1 MKKITVFLSI
11 LVAVWGCK
19 KTVEFSE
26 ALLDERLSADVVTVF
41 DESMGAYGHE
51 IPGLSPSQQYMHDLG
66 DKFFGQT
73 FVTAPAIK
81 YGGLGPIFN
90 NVSCDRCHVNEGR
103 GFPLG
108 EKPGFQSTF
117 LKVAVDGVDEHGG
130 TLPVPGFG
138 IQIQDQAIAGIQP
151 EANLNVQ
158 WNYTDITLA
167 DGTVIQLRKPQVS
180 IVSSYILFPSNAQM
194 SLRMARP
201 NFGMGLIEAIDE
213 NSILK
218 NQDEFDANSDG
229 ISGVANYVYNPVSKS
244 KTMGK
249 IGWKAGVANI
259 KTQVAKAFNEDIG
272 VTSNLFPYK
281 NAHGQSQMKNFPSNY
296 PVDVHD
302 TIIEAITFYMRSL
315 SVPARRN
322 LSQIDVI
329 QGKQIFQ
336 NVGCNKCHVQYQT
349 TKVDVT
355 FPQISN
361 LVIQPFTD
369 LLLHNMGPGL
379 ADDISEYK
387 ASGAEWRT
395 PPLWGISLSK
405 KVNGN
410 QFFLHDGRA
419 RNFLEAILWHSGE
432 AEFAKQN
439 VTNLS
444 KSERD
449 KLIKFLESI

>member
-1 MKKITVFLSI
+1 MKKVVVFLSI
-11 LVAVWGCK
+11 VATVWGCK

-26 ALLDERLSADVVTVF
+26 ALLDERLTADAATVF
-41 DESMGAYGHE
+41 DESMGAYGHT

-66 DKFFGQT
+66 DRFFGQT

-108 EKPGFQSTF
+108 EKSGLQSTF
-117 LKVAVDGVDEHGG
+117 LKVALDGVDEHGG

-151 EANLNVQ
+151 EASLNIK
-158 WNYTDITLA
+158 WNYSDVQLA
-167 DGTVIQLRKPQVS
+167 DGTVIQLRKPEVS
-180 IVSSYILFPSNAQM
+180 ILSSYIPLPSNVQM

-201 NFGMGLIEAIDE
+201 NYGMGFIEAIDE
-213 NSILK
+213 QSILK
-218 NQDEFDANSDG
+218 NQDEFDANGDG
-229 ISGVANYVYNPVSKS
+229 ISGVANYVYNPVTKLKS
-244 KTMGK
+244 MGK
-249 IGWKAGVANI
+249 IGWKAGVANV

-272 VTSNLFPYK
+272 VTSNLFPLK
-281 NAHGQSQMKNFPSNY
+281 NAHGQSQMSKFPSKY
-296 PVDVHD
+296 AVDVHD
-302 TIIEAITFYMRSL
+302 TVIEAIAFYMRSL

-322 LSQIDVI
+322 VTNIDVI

-336 NVGCNKCHVQYQT
+336 SVGCNRCHIQYQT

-361 LVIQPFTD
+361 LIIQPFTD
-369 LLLHNMGPGL
+369 MLLHNMGPGL
-379 ADDISEYK
+379 ADDITEYK
-387 ASGAEWRT
+387 ASGSEWRT

-419 RNFLEAILWHSGE
+419 KTLLEAILWHSGE
-432 AEFAKQN
+432 AEQVKQN
-439 VTNLS
+439 VVNLS
-444 KSERD
+444 KSERE